1 MELSPKRAA
10 TSALVLFLLAEIV
23 LLTFVNYGFT
33 LGWFGWFEGPTNNL
47 IQATLLASLLVG
59 AAVIGGV
66 IFAYARLAPADVGLM
81 RAQLPVGMAYTLGLW
96 VLTQAINGLA
106 GLIATGQL
114 QFNAA
119 WTEAG
124 ATVLL
129 GALLA
134 QVAGNALIEEAGWRG
149 FLLPQLYLRLSAR
162 LGRGRGLILAVL
174 GAQLLF
180 ALMHIPN
187 RLLNE
192 RLAPG
197 ELLLS
202 LAFVFVL
209 GIFFAGIY
217 LRTGNLFLAIGI
229 HALFNTPTALFAPV
243 LPAQAVLGALTLLVL
258 VAWPRLTVQRMPR
271 RGAPV
276 QMGAA

>member
-10 TSALVLFLLAEIV
+10 TSALVLFLVADIV

-33 LGWFGWFEGPTNNL
+33 LGWFGWFESPTNDL

-59 AAVIGGV
+59 AVVIGGV
-66 IFAYARLAPADVGLM
+66 IFAYARLAPADIGLAW
-81 RAQLPVGMAYTLGLW
+81 AQLPVGLAYTLGLW
-96 VLTQAINGLA
+96 ALTQAINGLA
-106 GLIATGQL
+106 GLLGTGQL

-119 WTEAG
+119 WTQAG
-124 ATVLL
+124 ATVLV

-149 FLLPQLYLRLSAR
+149 FLLPQLYLRLGATMSAR
-162 LGRGRGLILAVL
+162 RRLVLAVC

-192 RLAPG
+192 RLALD

-209 GIFFAGIY
+209 GIFFACIY
-217 LRTGNLFLAIGI
+217 LRTGNLFLAIGV

-243 LPAQAVLGALTLLVL
+243 LPSQAVLGALTILVL
-258 VAWPRLTVQRMPR
+258 VAWPRLTIRRMPR
-271 RGAPV
+271 LDAPAP
-276 QMGAA
+276 MGAA

>member
-1 MELSPKRAA
+1 MDLSPKRAA
-10 TSALVLFLLAEIV
+10 TSALVLFLVADIA

-33 LGWFGWFEGPTNNL
+33 LGWFGWFEGPTNDL

-59 AAVIGGV
+59 AVVIGGV
-66 IFAYARLAPADVGLM
+66 IFAYARLAPGDIGLKW
-81 RAQLPVGMAYTLGLW
+81 AQLPVGVAYTLGLW
-96 VLTQAINGLA
+96 ALTQAINGLV
-106 GLIATGQL
+106 GLLGTGQL

-119 WTEAG
+119 WTQAG

-149 FLLPQLYLRLSAR
+149 FLLPQLHLRLSAG

-192 RLAPG
+192 RLALD

-209 GIFFAGIY
+209 GIFFAAIY
-217 LRTGNLFLAIGI
+217 LRTGNLFLAIGV
-229 HALFNTPTALFAPV
+229 HALFNTPTALFASV
-243 LPAQAVLGALTLLVL
+243 LPSQAVLGALTILVL
-258 VAWPRLTVQRMPR
+258 VAWPRLTIHRMPR
-271 RGAPV
+271 MDAPAP
-276 QMGAA
+276 MGAV